1 MIILVHVPQKVK
13 EMETFGHNKK
23 YILKSSEI
31 QKIDIENIPSM
42 QEELLWSDLAR
53 NKKQVNIY
61 QK

>member
-42 QEELLWSDLAR
+42 QEELSWSDLAR
-53 NKKQVNIY
+53 NR
-61 QK
+61 